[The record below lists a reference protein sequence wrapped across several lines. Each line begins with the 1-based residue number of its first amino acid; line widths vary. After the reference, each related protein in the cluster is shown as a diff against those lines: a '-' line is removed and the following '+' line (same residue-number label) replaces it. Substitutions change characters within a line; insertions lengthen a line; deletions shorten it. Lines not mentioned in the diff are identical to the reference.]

1 MLKWAGIILNG
12 FLASSVY
19 KHLNPIG
26 RLIHITM
33 NEFIFHDG
41 MAHLHLQHI
50 TCFLFV
56 FFIKN
61 KSKQKQTGNRIF
73 EDKTA

>member
-1 MLKWAGIILNG
+1 MLKWAGMILNG

-19 KHLNPIG
+19 KHLNPVG

-33 NEFIFHDG
+33 NEFIFHDD

-50 TCFLFV
+50 T
-56 FFIKN
+56 FIFYKKN
-61 KSKQKQTGNRIF
+61 K
-73 EDKTA
+73 